1 MPCLLYRRVDNK
13 TRIPSGVRGPKK
25 YIPGNKWQTK
35 NRICDSAIIINN
47 TIMYFET
54 EVQVVM
60 STTAKMYTWYRL
72 RSSYGQ
78 PAVRA
83 AVAP

>member
-1 MPCLLYRRVDNK
+1 
-13 TRIPSGVRGPKK
+13 
-25 YIPGNKWQTK
+25 
-35 NRICDSAIIINN
+35 
-47 TIMYFET
+47 MYFET